1 MNSIAAREL
10 ISRGN
15 QIEENMKSRQDR
27 ISVMLKERSNLF
39 ILSNT
44 IQKWATS
51 ADSIERFSQGNPTL
65 RSYREAC
72 LAIRTDVKDSRGIV
86 EELLSAAVPNFDSVA
101 DAIDR
106 IDAIVED
113 DQQTGTNVE
122 ELRAVIGEACGTLEV
137 ITGLLYD

>member
-10 ISRGN
+10 ISRRS
-15 QIEENMKSRQDR
+15 QVEENIKSRQDR

-51 ADSIERFSQGNPTL
+51 AELIERFSQGNPTL

-72 LAIRTDVKDSRGIV
+72 LAIRTDVKDIRGIM